1 MMHLTFKR
9 LEVPGSLEVRWGV
22 VGVGT
27 FLWRQVSGEE
37 VWDVEQLEN
46 GRGGAGN
53 KIWSVKNYF

>member
-1 MMHLTFKR
+1 
-9 LEVPGSLEVRWGV
+9 V

-46 GRGGAGN
+46 GRGGQGI
-53 KIWSVKNYF
+53 KFGV